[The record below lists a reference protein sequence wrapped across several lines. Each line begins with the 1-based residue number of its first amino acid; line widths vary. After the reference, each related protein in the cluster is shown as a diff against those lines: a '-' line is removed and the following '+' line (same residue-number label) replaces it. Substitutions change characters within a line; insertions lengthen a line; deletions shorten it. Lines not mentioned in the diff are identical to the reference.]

1 MKQINAII
9 PNIVHS
15 LDAAHLMNVIISA
28 ESKGIAPVITVH
40 DCFGTHPNKMD
51 ALQYEVKKE
60 FILLYSEHNFLET
73 FHNRIIQ
80 SIEDNNFEIVKIA
93 GLPKF
98 VLHMDDIIEIPQLPK
113 IGHLDLED
121 VKHSTYMIS

>member
-1 MKQINAII
+1 VKQINAFI

-15 LDAAHLMNVIISA
+15 LDAAHLMNVINSA

-40 DCFGTHPNKMD
+40 DCFGTHPNSMA

-60 FILLYSEHNFLET
+60 FILLYTDQDFLET

-80 SIEDNNFEIVKIA
+80 SILDNNLLIITME
-93 GLPKF
+93 GLPRF
-98 VLHMDDIIEIPQLPK
+98 VSFMAEQIEIPQLPK
-113 IGHLDLED
+113 IGKLDLED